1 MHHTALWLTPCSAVG
16 SSSSCCLIVEVGWGV
31 VGCGGGNSVIRLGNA
46 NDFYFGILTLYV
58 YSNRKNL
65 LTKFPVIFEKILVVA
80 LEIFLVFFRNTA
92 KTSFRFS

>member
-1 MHHTALWLTPCSAVG
+1 M
-16 SSSSCCLIVEVGWGV
+16 
-31 VGCGGGNSVIRLGNA
+31 GCGGGNSVIRLGNA
-46 NDFYFGILTLYV
+46 KDFYFGILTLYV